1 MTTTTTTT
9 VQFDDMRATQ
19 EEEQALLD
27 DAVNLY
33 MEALRTD
40 MADSVL
46 VRLERIVAR
55 CSADNESAVITR
67 ATHPLYALRHASE
80 ALSRAR
86 EKRQVLLKDLTQ
98 DPALC
103 VLHGI
108 LKQMQK

>member
-1 MTTTTTTT
+1 MTTTTTS
-9 VQFDDMRATQ
+9 QFDDMRATQ

-33 MEALRTD
+33 MEALRAD

-46 VRLERIVAR
+46 ARLERLVAR
-55 CSADNESAVITR
+55 CSADNESGAVAR
-67 ATHPLYALRHASE
+67 ATHPLHALRHAAE
-80 ALSRAR
+80 TLSRVR
-86 EKRQVLLKDLTQ
+86 VKRQVLLGYLAR

-108 LKQMQK
+108 LKQMQMQT